1 MASWMVHL
9 RIADRLLEHFD
20 APDETAFVMG
30 NIAPD
35 SGVPNEGWTRF
46 EPPKYISH
54 FKTKSD
60 DNTFID
66 IEEFCSQ
73 FFNKKIIKTY
83 SKKEYSFFLGYY
95 THLLSDVEWTE
106 RVYKP
111 LFETYPKEAAEDIY
125 KLVWTA
131 KADWYDLDFLY
142 LRQHPDFRAFS
153 IYEKAINFDNV
164 FMDIFSRDAF
174 ENRRQ
179 YITGFYHS
187 DNHGKLER
195 TYKYLAPEAAEDF
208 VNKTVDV
215 IIKIIQSK
223 NLYESN

>member
-1 MASWMVHL
+1 MFFWPL
-9 RIADRLLEHFD
+9 RLWLLELAVGEPRRHFL
-20 APDETAFVMG
+20 
-30 NIAPD
+30 
-35 SGVPNEGWTRF
+35 
-46 EPPKYISH
+46 
-54 FKTKSD
+54 
-60 DNTFID
+60 
-66 IEEFCSQ
+66 
-73 FFNKKIIKTY
+73 
-83 SKKEYSFFLGYY
+83 FL
-95 THLLSDVEWTE
+95 
-106 RVYKP
+106 
-111 LFETYPKEAAEDIY
+111 ETYPKEAAEDIY

-153 IYEKAINFDNV
+153 IYERAVNFDNV

-174 ENRRQ
+174 KNRRQ

-187 DNHGKLER
+187 DNHGELER

-208 VNKTVDV
+208 VNKAVDV